1 MNEYIEQIAK
11 MLVDSADVPTDES
24 DVADEVSIVQ
34 TAKFAL
40 DKLTTVSDAATAQRD
55 TIDNLS
61 ARLDEC
67 RGMNRAAQ
75 TEIER
80 LNNQIQ
86 NWNTGANELQDRYND
101 AWQQIGALTEQLSA
115 AKRTAKRWEDEAANN
130 QARYEG
136 MEAALRIVL
145 ELAGVGK

>member
-86 NWNTGANELQDRYND
+86 NGNTGANELQDRYND
-101 AWQQIGALTEQLSA
+101 AWLQIGALTEQLSA
-115 AKRTAKRWEDEAANN
+115 AKRTAKRWEDEAANS